1 MNTKATPTV
10 IGVDVGAFTAKIAAV
25 QRGAVDVITNEAN
38 FRETPS
44 IVGYGDGERKIGELG
59 SVKLKTNFKNT
70 IVSPGR
76 YLGLRA
82 GTERT
87 KI

>member
-1 MNTKATPTV
+1 MNNKATPTV
-10 IGVDVGAFTAKIAAV
+10 IGVDIGAFTAKIAAI
-25 QRGAVDVITNEAN
+25 QRGAVEVITNEAN

-70 IVSPGR
+70 VVSPSR
-76 YLGLRA
+76 YMGLRPN
-82 GTERT
+82 TDRT